1 MNTLSPPLHLLSSMA
16 TRALLSD
23 LAGEWE
29 RLSGVPVRVESVGGV
44 DAARRVRAGEVFDVV
59 VLAADALDALA
70 ADALVQPDSRR
81 ALVESAVAV
90 AVPAGRTPPDIGSEA
105 ALQQAVRAAGRIGYS
120 TGPSGTALLQLFERW
135 GWKDELAPRLVQ
147 ARPGVPVGRLVAEG
161 EVDLGFQQLS
171 ELQGLA
177 GITLLGGLPPGLEI
191 ITTFAGAVGSR
202 SARADAARQLLAYL
216 ASGET
221 AKAKTRHGMTA
232 PRH

>member
-1 MNTLSPPLHLLSSMA
+1 MA
-16 TRALLSD
+16 TRALLSE

-29 RLSGVPVRVESVGGV
+29 RLNGVPVRVESVGGV
-44 DAARRVRAGEVFDVV
+44 DAARRVRAGEVFDLV

-70 ADALVQPDSRR
+70 AEALVLPDSRR

-90 AVPAGRTPPDIGSEA
+90 AVAVLAGRTPPDIGSEA

-135 GWKDELAPRLVQ
+135 GWKEELAPRLVQ

-191 ITTFAGAVGSR
+191 ITTFAGAVGGR
-202 SARADAARQLLAYL
+202 SHRTDAAQQLLAYL

-221 AKAKTRHGMTA
+221 AEAKARHGMSA